1 MAVAL
6 AVALLISCGAAT
18 TPTPELAP
26 VAEFATFDGEQT
38 SLAALRGNLVVLNFW
53 ASWCAPC
60 RSEMP
65 ALSCRA
71 PLSRSRRRGRGL
83 ATRMRSLRRVP
94 SPRDSASPSMLGF
107 DQGDQ
112 IAARYKIYGMPS
124 TLFIDRQGRTRAAC
138 AVREPTERPDRRVA
152 AAISRARGPWATP
165 TNVSIARIRPRCCC
179 GACLVALPRCCCWA

>member
-1 MAVAL
+1 MRSRAGRQLERMAVAL

-65 ALSCRA
+65 AFDA
-71 PLSRSRRRGRGL
+71 AARRYRDRGVVVVGL
-83 ATRMRSLRRVP
+83 ATK
-94 SPRDSASPSMLGF
+94 DEESAARAFAAGLGVTYMLGF

-124 TLFIDRQGRTRAAC
+124 TLFIDRQGRIA
-138 AVREPTERPDRRVA
+138 RRVPGVLSESQLNDQ
-152 AAISRARGPWATP
+152 IDELLRR
-165 TNVSIARIRPRCCC
+165 
-179 GACLVALPRCCCWA
+179 

>member
-26 VAEFATFDGEQT
+26 VTEFATFDGEQT

-65 ALSCRA
+65 AFELPRA
-71 PLSRSRRRGRGL
+71 VIAIAASWSGL
-83 ATRMRSLRRVP
+83 ATK
-94 SPRDSASPSMLGF
+94 DEESAARAFAAGLGVTYMLGF

-124 TLFIDRQGRTRAAC
+124 TLFIDRQGRIA
-138 AVREPTERPDRRVA
+138 RRVLSESQLNDQ
-152 AAISRARGPWATP
+152 IDELLRR
-165 TNVSIARIRPRCCC
+165 
-179 GACLVALPRCCCWA
+179 